1 MANNFTDKQRE
12 MWRLAQYAADRT
24 RRKSENFERPIII
37 PPDWYYRQWVHEAGN
52 NFDSEMAR
60 LDNNYGG
67 LKDTKGNF
75 RGFISPT
82 AYADAFVDDFILL
95 RPELSDAKTMD
106 DYVRIMHE
114 TGYMTNEDDPPA
126 YLADMKNVIV
136 PDDERNFSNVQG
148 SLLNLNANPPQQ
160 NYSSNADYS
169 PSLRNQFMQQGNQ
182 WADILSQMPQQQIQQ
197 VQQPPTRP
205 STSSLLNLPSYQN
218 TPQVNMSRWTPY
230 NNVQF
235 TQQGTQNRDN
245 FVAGVRNWARNLFGG
260 RSE

>member
-1 MANNFTDKQRE
+1 

-24 RRKSENFERPIII
+24 RRKSEGKIDI

-106 DYVRIMHE
+106 DYIRIMHE
-114 TGYMTNEDDPPA
+114 TGYMTNADDPPA

-136 PDDERNFSNVQG
+136 PNDERNFSNNQG
-148 SLLNLNANPPQQ
+148 SLLNLNANQPQQ

-169 PSLRNQFMQQGNQ
+169 PSLRNQFMQFSNPYAEYGNPNS
-182 WADILSQMPQQQIQQ
+182 AVYQQNTRPPQ
-197 VQQPPTRP
+197 VQQPRP
-205 STSSLLNLPSYQN
+205 STNSLLNLPSYQN
-218 TPQVNMSRWTPY
+218 TPQVDMSRWTPY

-235 TQQGTQNRDN
+235 TQQGIQNRDN
-245 FVAGVRNWARNLFGG
+245 FVAGLRNWARNLFGG

>member
-24 RRKSENFERPIII
+24 RRKSEGKIDI

-106 DYVRIMHE
+106 DYIRIMHE
-114 TGYMTNEDDPPA
+114 TGYMTNADDPPA

-136 PDDERNFSNVQG
+136 PNDERNFSNNQG
-148 SLLNLNANPPQQ
+148 SLLNLNANQPQQ

-169 PSLRNQFMQQGNQ
+169 PSLRNQFMQFSNPYAEYGNPNS
-182 WADILSQMPQQQIQQ
+182 AVYQQNTRPPQ
-197 VQQPPTRP
+197 VQQPRP
-205 STSSLLNLPSYQN
+205 STNSLLNLPSYQN
-218 TPQVNMSRWTPY
+218 TPQVDMSRWTPY

-245 FVAGVRNWARNLFGG
+245 FVAGLRNWARNLFGG